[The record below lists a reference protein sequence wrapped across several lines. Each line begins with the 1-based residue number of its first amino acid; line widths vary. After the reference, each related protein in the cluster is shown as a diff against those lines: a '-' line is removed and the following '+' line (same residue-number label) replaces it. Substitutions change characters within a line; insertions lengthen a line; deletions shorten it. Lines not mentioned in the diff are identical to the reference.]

1 MFFQWFFNASEVQK
15 AGYKSKQML
24 ELHDNNPDENTCYL
38 IKLDFQDVT
47 KPASELRIL
56 EEGQIKARDFVPPSL
71 IEKNYI
77 REMRG
82 YDSDPARG
90 CYYEINIK
98 WQKPNQFIKKIRA
111 KLWNKS
117 LGEGKENA
125 QTRYQPVDAMS
136 TEANFMLNLL
146 EPYSQYGVT
155 LTFVTDYGIGP
166 ESDEITITTLPSSPP
181 SLIRVKSSTPT
192 SIEISWNRPLFIGT
206 DVKLDVVNYKVT
218 KGKVYSF

>member
-1 MFFQWFFNASEVQK
+1 MLFQWFHNASEVQK
-15 AGYKSKQML
+15 AGYKLKQML

-38 IKLDFQDVT
+38 IKLDFEDIT
-47 KPASELRIL
+47 KPATELSIL
-56 EEGQIKARDFVPPSL
+56 EEGLTKARDFIPPKL
-71 IEKNYI
+71 IESNDI

-82 YDSDPARG
+82 WDSAKG
-90 CYYEINIK
+90 CYYEISIK
-98 WQKPNQFIKKIRA
+98 WQMPNKFIKKIRA

-117 LGEGKENA
+117 LGEKKENA

-136 TEANFMLNLL
+136 TEANFTLNLL

-166 ESDEITITTLPSSPP
+166 ESEEISITTLPSSPP
-181 SLIRVKSSTPT
+181 SLVRVKSSTPT

-206 DVKLDVVNYKVT
+206 GVKLDVVNYKVT
-218 KGKVYSF
+218 RGKVYSF